1 MANQI
6 NRAKMNIYASLT
18 ILIWAT
24 AFPVTRMIGDQID
37 QYALALIRCVSA
49 SVLLLAIGAFN
60 KISIPK
66 DRNTWIKIIVAGVC
80 GFAIYIVV
88 FSLGLHS
95 ITSATS
101 SIIIALVPIMVA
113 IGSRIIYKE
122 KISIPG
128 WISIFTAF
136 GGVFVLMCWNGALSI
151 NAGALWTLSAAFLFF
166 IYNMLTR
173 ELTKTLTSLEVITY
187 AMTVAAIALL
197 VFVPHTIGVIQTA
210 STSAVLWAVYL
221 GVLPSAVSYFFW
233 AKAMDYADKT
243 SSVTNFMFITPILAT
258 ILGLIMLH
266 EAPDAGTFIGGG
278 IIIASLIVFN
288 LKK

>member
-1 MANQI
+1 MASQT
-6 NRAKMNIYASLT
+6 NRTKMNIYASIT

-24 AFPVTRMIGDQID
+24 AFPVTRMIGDEID

-49 SVLLLAIGAFN
+49 SVLLIALGVIN
-60 KISIPK
+60 KINIP
-66 DRNTWIKIIVAGVC
+66 RGRSTWIKIILAGVC
-80 GFAIYIVV
+80 GFGIYIII

-113 IGSRIIYKE
+113 VGSRIIYKE
-122 KISIPG
+122 RISVAG
-128 WISIFTAF
+128 WISTFTAF
-136 GGVFVLMCWNGALSI
+136 GGVVVLMCWNGVLSI
-151 NAGALWTLSAAFLFF
+151 NVGALWTLSAAFLFF

-173 ELTKTLTSLEVITY
+173 ELTKELTSLEVVTF
-187 AMTVAAIALL
+187 AMTVAAVSLL

-210 STSAVLWAVYL
+210 SMSAVLWAIYL

-278 IIIASLIVFN
+278 IIIASLVVFN
-288 LKK
+288 LKR

>member
-1 MANQI
+1 
-6 NRAKMNIYASLT
+6 
-18 ILIWAT
+18 
-24 AFPVTRMIGDQID
+24 
-37 QYALALIRCVSA
+37 
-49 SVLLLAIGAFN
+49 
-60 KISIPK
+60 
-66 DRNTWIKIIVAGVC
+66 
-80 GFAIYIVV
+80 
-88 FSLGLHS
+88 
-95 ITSATS
+95 
-101 SIIIALVPIMVA
+101 MVA

-136 GGVFVLMCWNGALSI
+136 GGVVVLMCWNGMLSI

>member
-1 MANQI
+1 
-6 NRAKMNIYASLT
+6 MNIYASLT

-122 KISIPG
+122 KISISG

-136 GGVFVLMCWNGALSI
+136 GGVVVLMCWNGVLSI

-197 VFVPHTIGVIQTA
+197 VFVPHSIGVIQTA

>member
-1 MANQI
+1 
-6 NRAKMNIYASLT
+6 MNIYASLT

-24 AFPVTRMIGDQID
+24 DFPVTRMIGDQID

-122 KISIPG
+122 KISISG

-136 GGVFVLMCWNGALSI
+136 GGVVVLMCWNGVLSI

-288 LKK
+288 LKKWGCRVSEK

>member
-1 MANQI
+1 
-6 NRAKMNIYASLT
+6 MNIYASLT

-49 SVLLLAIGAFN
+49 SVLLLAIGFFN

-136 GGVFVLMCWNGALSI
+136 GGVVVLMCWNGVLSI

-173 ELTKTLTSLEVITY
+173 ELTKALTSLEVITY